1 MMIDFSIKNI
11 IRGWKKSLLFLLLIV
26 LIALFFISSV
36 VLAVNMK
43 QYSEKTY
50 ASYRS
55 IGLFEYIG
63 GAYPDETVFSEDV
76 HAAAADLNALCLD
89 ADPRVEQWDTPVK
102 AVGYHP
108 AITRNDQD
116 IPFYENA
123 VLLVKTGA
131 KKGDPW
137 YWYVTVEQELYSVRD
152 MEGKRIKL
160 DSMTLPLEL
169 NHYYLVNGY
178 YQVEGMPLPI
188 LYVHSFENATA
199 KASGFDGDIEQ
210 MIVDVTT
217 SDGGYAIPE
226 DCPLLSIAQ
235 TYRVANDGLDVYY
248 TADVE
253 SLLPFEQETL
263 YLIDGRFFTAEEYAN
278 GEAVCIITEW
288 VAERL
293 GVGVGDSV
301 PLSVVSDPRCAS
313 AQSYWYETGFDTEKT
328 YTVVGITNAS
338 EGSLHTVFAP
348 KAADTPQAG
357 SFTYT
362 LGIAR
367 LDNDGAEA
375 FYADV
380 VPKLP
385 ENVRLQIY
393 DQGWNAVSEPLK
405 SVQKTVVW
413 LVALS
418 SVAMLTLAAVFGYL
432 FVYSDRRSA
441 QIMTRLG
448 TNRAKV
454 YGHYLIG
461 AGMIVVFAAA
471 LSVILSMVLL
481 PIIVASMDQ
490 AMTGTVADHTLDYSN
505 AALSFARP
513 LEPLPTPGIG
523 LLLFGGGIVVLLSLL
538 SCALFAYAA
547 MKKPMQRR
555 EAVHHRSHKGKSAS
569 LSGGSFKYAALAT
582 VRGDA
587 RSFAPFA
594 VVLLCTVMLLGLAS
608 TKQTYT
614 EQLSAIRGNTKI
626 KGVYTDLSG
635 RRTDGLLVEA
645 YQVNALSRTGM
656 VEDVAVSM
664 KKPFFYV
671 GHIVK
676 DGDTETIETTLSNGV
691 TPQLLEKYTDL
702 FNADKL
708 IFTNDMS
715 RHPTFGSREPVIHWL
730 DGYDNSVFTSE
741 VIETETR
748 MVPQPAVAKPPKG
761 AAVSSDPV
769 LVEQTEVV
777 IPMVVPERFLEDRAV
792 AVGDVVQFQQQASAG
807 GVELVKYRIVGS
819 YHGSSGVNH
828 LFCPLVYGIAPEL
841 LFSNADEATEALY
854 PYTLENAQ
862 FTLKNS
868 NDLHA
873 LKAFFLDAGYSE
885 VRQIRKYRSFVV
897 LNDSSFLYTTAQ
909 LEKRIATIPSFYP
922 LALGVGAA
930 IAFIMVFLRRKEVVT
945 MKLLGTKQLR
955 AWLNLWL
962 EQLILCATGV
972 GIGLFGFWLFK
983 HTLPTDGLRWIL
995 ILASGYLLSA
1005 GLSAA
1010 LILLTK
1016 LSSRSKEV

>member
-1 MMIDFSIKNI
+1 MC
-11 IRGWKKSLLFLLLIV
+11 IRD
-26 LIALFFISSV
+26 
-36 VLAVNMK
+36 
-43 QYSEKTY
+43 
-50 ASYRS
+50 R
-55 IGLFEYIG
+55 
-63 GAYPDETVFSEDV
+63 
-76 HAAAADLNALCLD
+76 
-89 ADPRVEQWDTPVK
+89 
-102 AVGYHP
+102 
-108 AITRNDQD
+108 
-116 IPFYENA
+116 
-123 VLLVKTGA
+123 
-131 KKGDPW
+131 
-137 YWYVTVEQELYSVRD
+137 
-152 MEGKRIKL
+152 
-160 DSMTLPLEL
+160 
-169 NHYYLVNGY
+169 
-178 YQVEGMPLPI
+178 
-188 LYVHSFENATA
+188 YVHSFENATA

-210 MIVDVTT
+210 MIFDVTT
-217 SDGGYAIPE
+217 PDGGYAIPE

-301 PLSVVSDPRCAS
+301 PLSVVSDPRRAS

-367 LDNDGAEA
+367 LDNDSAEA

-380 VPKLP
+380 APKLP

-413 LVALS
+413 LVVLS
-418 SVAMLTLAAVFGYL
+418 SVAMLALAAVFGYL
-432 FVYSDRRSA
+432 FVYSDRKSA

-448 TNRAKV
+448 TNLAKV

-461 AGMIVVFAAA
+461 AGMIAVFAAVLGVV
-471 LSVILSMVLL
+471 LSAVLL
-481 PIIVASMDQ
+481 PKMVAGMDQ
-490 AMTGTVADHTLDYSN
+490 AVTGTVADHTLDYSN
-505 AALSFARP
+505 AALSFSRP
-513 LEPLPTPGIG
+513 LEPLPTPGTG

-538 SCALFAYAA
+538 SCALFARAA

-555 EAVHHRSHKGKSAS
+555 EMVSRRSHKGKSAS
-569 LSGGSFKYAALAT
+569 LSGGSAKYAALAT
-582 VRGDA
+582 VRGGA

-594 VVLLCTVMLLGLAS
+594 VVLLCTVMLLGLAA
-608 TKQTYT
+608 TKQTYI

-645 YQVNALSRTGM
+645 YQVNALNRTGM

-671 GHIVK
+671 GRIVK
-676 DGDTETIETTLSNGV
+676 DGETETVETTLSNGV
-691 TPQLLEKYTDL
+691 TPQLLEKYSDL

-715 RHPTFGSREPVIHWL
+715 RHPIFGSREPVIHWL
-730 DGYDNSVFTSE
+730 DGYSDFIFASDE
-741 VIETETR
+741 IETETR
-748 MVPQPAVAKPPKG
+748 MVPQPTVVKPPKG
-761 AAVSSDPV
+761 AAVTSDPV
-769 LVEQTEVV
+769 LVEQTEIV

-792 AVGDVVQFQQQASAG
+792 AVGDVVQFQQQASVG

-819 YHGSSGVNH
+819 YHGASGVNH
-828 LFCPLVYGIAPEL
+828 LFCPLVYGISPEL
-841 LFSNADEATEALY
+841 LFSDADDATEALY
-854 PYTLENAQ
+854 PYILENAQ

-868 NDLHA
+868 ADLPA
-873 LKAFFLDAGYSE
+873 LKAFFLESGYSE
-885 VRQIRKYRSFVV
+885 VRQIRKYRTFVV

-922 LALGVGAA
+922 LAVCVGAA

-945 MKLLGTKQLR
+945 MKRLGTNRLR

-962 EQLILCATGV
+962 EQLLLLAAGV
-972 GIGLFGFWLFK
+972 VLALSGFLLIRRALSPEGLQWL
-983 HTLPTDGLRWIL
+983 L
-995 ILASGYLLSA
+995 ILSVGYLLGA
-1005 GLSAA
+1005 GFSAA
-1010 LILLTK
+1010 LVCFTK
-1016 LSSRSKEV
+1016 RSSRSGEV